1 MKIIKAYQ
9 GEPHE
14 HRFPAICW
22 HCKTVDGELLGDVFT
37 RAATREDVREAVAEK
52 FQGDASSCAVWLY
65 LFAGYEPT
73 YQAIDCVNDN

>member
-22 HCKTVDGELLGDVFT
+22 HCQDIDGKPFGDVIT
-37 RAATREDVREAVAEK
+37 TATTREEVREAIAK
-52 FQGDASSCAVWLY
+52 KYQGDASSCAVFLY
-65 LFAGYEPT
+65 LFSGYRPMYRAVDFEEDT
-73 YQAIDCVNDN
+73 

>member
-22 HCKTVDGELLGDVFT
+22 HCQDVDGCPLGDIFT
-37 RAATREDVREAVAEK
+37 RAKTREGVREAIAK
-52 FQGDASSCAVWLY
+52 KYQGDASSCAVWLY
-65 LFAGYEPT
+65 LFSGYRPA
-73 YQAIDCVNDN
+73 YQAVDFEEDT

>member
-22 HCKTVDGELLGDVFT
+22 HCQNVDGEPLGDVFT
-37 RAATREDVREAVAEK
+37 TAATKEEVREVIAKKYQGEALSSAVL
-52 FQGDASSCAVWLY
+52 LY
-65 LFAGYEPT
+65 LFSGYRPT
-73 YQAIDCVNDN
+73 YQAIDFGEDE